1 MRALKR
7 TMGKEIKIDFYR
19 SLDKSDANA
28 AFNQVS
34 TGLMS
39 GYVGAWGDQFFGGPE
54 VIEFEKR
61 SKQLF
66 GFDYECVNFDLE
78 KRIKIKL

>member
-61 SKQLF
+61 SKQLLLHL
-66 GFDYECVNFDLE
+66 GFLLQLITT
-78 KRIKIKL
+78 RLKIL